1 VSLASSPEPAAFR
14 VALTFDAEHPD
25 RPYRPG
31 VASDL
36 LDVMADRGVVSTWFL
51 QGRWVESEPVLARRV
66 ADEGHLVGNHSFYH
80 ARMPLLTI
88 DGLATD
94 VRAAELAIRD
104 ATDVDPRPWFRCPF
118 FAGSDDRRVLAAL
131 TALGYRDIPA
141 DVILDDW
148 EPDRTGAAMTA
159 DALAL
164 TPAHGDGAVVL
175 FHSWPPGTLD
185 ALPAIIDGLRD
196 LGATFVRVDEL
207 ERFAA

>member
-1 VSLASSPEPAAFR
+1 MPAPFR

-51 QGRWVESEPVLARRV
+51 QGRWVEAEPVLARRV

-80 ARMPLLTI
+80 ARLPLLTI

-94 VRAAELAIRD
+94 VRAAELAIRE
-104 ATDVDPRPWFRCPF
+104 ATDIDPRPWFRCPF

-148 EPDRTGAAMTA
+148 EPERTGAAMAA
-159 DALAL
+159 DALGL

-185 ALPAIIDGLRD
+185 ALPAIVDGLRAA
-196 LGATFVRVDEL
+196 GATFVRIDAL